1 MLIKNLRNSIIYTF
15 GPPMIRELIDFSVI
29 IYLVSFLC
37 DEKHSV
43 LLVCVITVAKKGQV
57 SPRVK
62 YRFEEAWRFLYRY
75 GVIYLQNRDGIFFET
90 KTGLT
95 RTNTPSRKILRFVV
109 DGEEY
114 ARVCIYCWEE
124 ETSCG
129 GKDIVG
135 LRASLIDYID
145 NAVIG

>member
-1 MLIKNLRNSIIYTF
+1 MTKITLSCWC
-15 GPPMIRELIDFSVI
+15 
-29 IYLVSFLC
+29 VS
-37 DEKHSV
+37 
-43 LLVCVITVAKKGQV
+43 TVAKKSQD
-57 SPRVK
+57 SPSVK
-62 YRFEEAWRFLYRY
+62 YSFEEAWRFLYRY
-75 GVIYLQNRDGIFFET
+75 GVIYLQNKDGVFFET

-114 ARVCIYCWEE
+114 ARICIRCWDK

-129 GKDIVG
+129 GKNIVD
-135 LRASLIDYID
+135 LRSSLIDYID